1 MPISLSALNDTLNS
15 LNALAGGLFLLC
27 AFGIVTMRQVKG
39 CLQLFIM
46 QSVLLA
52 ASAVLLGVLFDS
64 WHLLA
69 VGIVNLIAKPI
80 VIPWI
85 LRRTLHEEIYTRR
98 EIDQAVNIPTSLL
111 MALALVV
118 LSYFITLPL
127 IQPVD
132 AELQGVNVPIGF
144 AGLFLGALTLAVR
157 REAVPM
163 LIGVLAMENGAFFAG
178 IAIARNLPFIVELA
192 IASDGL
198 ILVFVVGVLTRAI
211 HKHVGS
217 TDVGALAALKE
228 ESGS

>member
-1 MPISLSALNDTLNS
+1 MPSETLAALNT
-15 LNALAGGLFLLC
+15 LAGGLFLLC
-27 AFGIVTMRQVKG
+27 AFGIVATRQVKG
-39 CLQLFIM
+39 CLQLFVA

-52 ASAVLLGVLFDS
+52 ASAFLLGAWFDS
-64 WHLLA
+64 WHLAA
-69 VGIVNLIAKPI
+69 VGAVNLIAKPV

-111 MALALVV
+111 AALALVI
-118 LSYFITLPL
+118 LGYFLTLPVL
-127 IQPVD
+127 EAVD
-132 AELQGVNVPIGF
+132 PASRLGNVPIGF
-144 AGLFLGALTLAVR
+144 AGLFLGAFTLAVR
-157 REAVPM
+157 REAVPL

-178 IAIARNLPFIVELA
+178 IALSRELPFIVELA

-217 TDVGALAALKE
+217 TDVGAMAALKE
-228 ESGS
+228 ESVP

>member
-1 MPISLSALNDTLNS
+1 MSLSALNDTLNS

-39 CLQLFIM
+39 CLQLFIA

-69 VGIVNLIAKPI
+69 VGAVNLIAKPI

-111 MALALVV
+111 VALALVV

-127 IQPVD
+127 IQPAD
-132 AELQGVNVPIGF
+132 AELQSVNLPIGF

-217 TDVGALAALKE
+217 TDVGALAALNE

>member
-1 MPISLSALNDTLNS
+1 MQSETLAALNT
-15 LNALAGGLFLLC
+15 LAGGLFLLC
-27 AFGIVTMRQVKG
+27 AFGIVATRQVKG
-39 CLQLFIM
+39 CLQLFVA

-52 ASAVLLGVLFDS
+52 ASAFLLGARFDS
-64 WHLLA
+64 WHLIA
-69 VGIVNLIAKPI
+69 VGVVNLIAKPV

-111 MALALVV
+111 AALALVI
-118 LSYFITLPL
+118 LSYFLTLPL
-127 IQPVD
+127 LEAVD
-132 AELQGVNVPIGF
+132 PASRLGNVPIGF

-157 REAVPM
+157 REAVPL
-163 LIGVLAMENGAFFAG
+163 LIGVLAMENGVFFAG
-178 IAIARNLPFIVELA
+178 IALSRELPFIVELA

-228 ESGS
+228 ESGP